1 MVDDYRATRR
11 ALRRILLGLSAT
23 VDEAESVR
31 EAVARLQAAVYELVI
46 ADVHMPELDGLTLV
60 AWIRQRPEL
69 AAVKIIVLTNATS
82 FGTMAMARDVGADL
96 YLLKPV
102 TDTGL
107 AAAVAQLVGPPAD
120 GRGA

>member
-23 VDEAESVR
+23 VDEAETVR
-31 EAVARLQAAVYELVI
+31 EAVTRLQAVSYELVI
-46 ADVHMPELDGLTLV
+46 TDVHLPELDGLTLV

-69 AAVKIIVLTNATS
+69 AAVKVIVLTNATS
-82 FGTMAMARDVGADL
+82 FGTMAMARQVGADL

-102 TDTGL
+102 TETGL
-107 AAAVAQLVGPPAD
+107 GAAVRQLVGTVG
-120 GRGA
+120 GRDV